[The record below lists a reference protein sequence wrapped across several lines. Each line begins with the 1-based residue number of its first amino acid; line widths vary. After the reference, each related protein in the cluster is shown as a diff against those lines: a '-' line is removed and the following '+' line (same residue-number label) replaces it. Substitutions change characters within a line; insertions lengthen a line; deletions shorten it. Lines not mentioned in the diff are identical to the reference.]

1 MLPKVIIHNSI
12 SIDCSLTNFEV
23 NIPLHYQIASSF
35 KADLHLVGSNTA
47 KIGLEMFFEELPEE
61 TKVDFKKPSK
71 EGILWAIPDSKGIL
85 NGLLHVLRQSE
96 YCKDVLIFIS
106 RNTPKDYVEYL
117 EKREYDYYVVGKKEC
132 DLKKVLELLYEKY
145 GAKTILTDTGCI
157 LSNLLIM
164 QGLVSEISLLIHPT
178 IVGKKSYNMFS
189 NIQKNLKL
197 KLIKKKFL
205 EKQYVW
211 LVYEVM
217 K

>member
-1 MLPKVIIHNSI
+1 MLPKVIVHNSI
-12 SIDCSLTNFEV
+12 SIDGSLTNFEL
-23 NIPLHYQIASSF
+23 NIPLHYQLAGSF

-47 KIGLEMFFEELPEE
+47 KIGMEMFLEEIPEE
-61 TKVDFKKPSK
+61 TKADFKKPSK

-85 NGLLHVLRQSE
+85 KGLVHVLRQSE
-96 YCKDVLIFIS
+96 YCRDVLIFIS

-132 DLKKVLELLYEKY
+132 DLKKVLELLNEKY

-157 LSNLLIM
+157 LSNLLIE
-164 QGLVSEISLLIHPT
+164 QGLVSEISLLVHPT
-178 IVGKKSYNMFS
+178 IVGKKSYNMFG

-197 KLIKKKFL
+197 NLVKKKFL